1 MMNSES
7 LVATE
12 KMLDVVKRLLDE
24 QEPDSLFP
32 RILNIAR
39 EVLKA
44 DAAVLDI
51 GGDAGLH
58 YSDPEKVAISISA
71 IKHAKAENRA
81 IVWNQ
86 LQDDTADLSK
96 SIVQNQLTSIMVSPF
111 MAEISS
117 S

>member
-1 MMNSES
+1 MNSES

-51 GGDAGLH
+51 GGDAGFH
-58 YSDPEKVAISISA
+58 YFGYQACQGRKPSHRVEPAAGRYGGPV
-71 IKHAKAENRA
+71 
-81 IVWNQ
+81 
-86 LQDDTADLSK
+86 
-96 SIVQNQLTSIMVSPF
+96 
-111 MAEISS
+111 
-117 S
+117 